1 MNWVGLADT
10 LFVTRSET
18 KVRKR
23 EKTLTSLEQ
32 NDDEDPCPYQRT
44 WVSSPNHSPRK
55 PTWLRALAHAG
66 WRVSAFARAGV
77 CADNEAI
84 LGAIS
89 STREFD
95 DDRARMY
102 THAAA
107 TDAQQIQRG
116 VAHE

>member
-1 MNWVGLADT
+1 MNWAGMADT

-23 EKTLTSLEQ
+23 ENTLTNLEQ
-32 NDDEDPCPYQRT
+32 NDTRDLLPTKEAGLL
-44 WVSSPNHSPRK
+44 VPNHSLRK
-55 PTWLRALAHAG
+55 PTRLRALAHAG

-77 CADNEAI
+77 CTNEAI
-84 LGAIS
+84 LGALP
-89 STREFD
+89 STRQFD
-95 DDRARMY
+95 NRRARMY

-116 VAHE
+116 GCA